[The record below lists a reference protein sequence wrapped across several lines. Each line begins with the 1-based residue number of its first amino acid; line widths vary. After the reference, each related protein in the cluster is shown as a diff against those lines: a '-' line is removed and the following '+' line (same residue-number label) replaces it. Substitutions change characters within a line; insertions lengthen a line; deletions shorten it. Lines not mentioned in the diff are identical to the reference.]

1 MTVLL
6 TLVTAGVDSGP
17 FDLYSNLDSYAIPFE
32 VGVSKAALQGGYTT
46 ALVPDYTSTV
56 RVKSTGI
63 CINFVDIPLTVN
75 SFLHSLTTGV
85 DCIAACGSSVI
96 KTFNIT

>member
-17 FDLYSNLDSYAIPFE
+17 FDLYSNLDSYAVPFE
-32 VGVSKAALQGGYTT
+32 VGVSKAALQGGYST

-75 SFLHSLTTGV
+75 SFFHSLDVGV
-85 DCIAACGSSVI
+85 DCTAACGLTLT
-96 KTFNIT
+96 KTFNIS